1 MLQEVVGLFA
11 ALELVARQLLSV
23 GIPVGQCDNVF
34 GRVLLS
40 VVDQI
45 IPPRFP
51 ARRNT
56 LCVDLA
62 QSILDVTFVDV
73 SRYDGENL
81 LRK

>member
-1 MLQEVVGLFA
+1 MNHQVGRVSQQRLFPTRREV
-11 ALELVARQLLSV
+11 LELVKLNNQAW
-23 GIPVGQCDNVF
+23 IWDE
-34 GRVLLS
+34 
-40 VVDQI
+40 VDQI

-73 SRYDGENL
+73 SRYHGENL